1 MGMNEPKPF
10 ASLTGSIL
18 ARKGSA
24 RPAMRPQ
31 TAPLHYDASSA
42 ARQLEEDLG
51 WNDMGDLSD
60 MVDFSEPD
68 ETTNFS
74 ARGGKLDLSGLSS
87 MTELNDAANDAVAEA
102 SVGYAALEQFEA
114 LEEYEEDPESL
125 EAAFEPIEAEIEP
138 IEAVIEPIEAE
149 IVTLI
154 PNASPPPAE
163 RPEVLRQQD
172 EVVER
177 FAAPSR
183 KRGQRRPAATEGRRA
198 AFTLR
203 LDAERHLQ
211 LRLACTLTGKSAQ
224 QLVTD
229 ALDKLI
235 SELPDVSALAVKVSE
250 GRQ

>member
-1 MGMNEPKPF
+1 
-10 ASLTGSIL
+10 
-18 ARKGSA
+18 
-24 RPAMRPQ
+24 
-31 TAPLHYDASSA
+31 
-42 ARQLEEDLG
+42 
-51 WNDMGDLSD
+51 
-60 MVDFSEPD
+60 
-68 ETTNFS
+68 
-74 ARGGKLDLSGLSS
+74 

-114 LEEYEEDPESL
+114 LEEYEEDLESL
-125 EAAFEPIEAEIEP
+125 KAAFEPIEAE
-138 IEAVIEPIEAE
+138 IEPIEAE